1 MLANWAFRWQS
12 SIFNAWAE
20 VQYLVGDLRSHKLPD
35 RDRKKRKRTSELNP
49 ITYEKNHT
57 S

>member
-1 MLANWAFRWQS
+1 MLANWAFPWQF
-12 SIFNAWAE
+12 SIFNAWTE

-35 RDRKKRKRTSELNP
+35 TDRKKRKRTSELNP
-49 ITYEKNHT
+49 ITYKKNHT